1 MQTCEEC
8 LEQIHPQ
15 ALRCKWCRA
24 KTPYKKIMDKQL
36 YSKPSPPPTRNE
48 KIFRILVLVFI
59 IICIT
64 TCSLA
69 LMGYQ

>member
-24 KTPYKKIMDKQL
+24 KTPYKKIMDKQR
-36 YSKPSPPPTRNE
+36 YSKPSPPLTRYE
-48 KIFRILVLVFI
+48 KNVRIFVLFVI
-59 IICIT
+59 TIGIT
-64 TCSLA
+64 TCSLS